1 MPKKKIKQPEVQ
13 DTAEVRD
20 QRITDTIET
29 NYMPYVMTVIVSRAI
44 PEIDGFKPSQRKLL
58 YTMYKMG
65 LMTKG
70 RTKSANVVGE
80 TMKLNPHGDAAIYET
95 MVRLTR
101 GNEALLHPF
110 VDSKG
115 SFGKQYS
122 RDMAYSAPRYTMVK
136 LDTFCTEIFGGIDK
150 NAVDM
155 VPNYDNTTTEPVLLP
170 TAFPNILVSPNTG
183 IAVGLQSSICSFNLA
198 EICDGTIA
206 MLKKPDISVDTLL
219 DIIIAPDF
227 AGGGNLIY
235 DREQMRT
242 LYETGIGS
250 IRLRARYTYDKQN
263 SCIEVLQ
270 IPYSTSIEII
280 LKRILDLV
288 KEGKIKE
295 ITDVRDEISLSGF
308 KLALDVRRG
317 TDVDALMNR
326 LFKLTTLEDTFA
338 CNFNVIVDKTPRLLG
353 LREILAEWIR
363 FRMNC
368 VRRELTFDLEKKK
381 EKLHL
386 LRGLGKILLD
396 IDKAIQIV
404 RETEKETDVV
414 PRLMNGFSIDE
425 IQAEYIAEIRL
436 RHLNREY
443 ILERIREI
451 ETLQKEIAD
460 LEDTIRDELRIKS
473 IIIKQLTDI
482 KKKYGKPRKTQLMY
496 ADEIVDVPEE
506 NPVEK
511 YDVHVTLTKEGYF
524 KKITRQSLRLA
535 DEHKLKDGDE
545 IVSAEDTDNL
555 AELLFFTDK
564 AQVYKTKVDDFEN
577 TKASALGD
585 YIPAKLEMDDDEH
598 PIMMK
603 AMHEYPDDAHL
614 ICVFANGKGVRIP
627 IKAYETKNNRRKLTG
642 ALSDVSPVVA
652 LVYEEKAMDLL
663 LLNTAGKGILIS
675 SSLIP
680 VKTTRTSQGVSL
692 FTMKEGI
699 TIREVI
705 SGDILRKYPGAV
717 KLRKNKIPAV
727 GIAQSVM
734 AELSAKPLTEGEQL
748 ELLPAAE
755 EDRNE

>member
-1 MPKKKIKQPEVQ
+1 MPRKKTKEPELP
-13 DTAEVRD
+13 TLAEIRD
-20 QRITDTIET
+20 QQITETIES

-65 LMTKG
+65 LMTKA
-70 RTKSANVVGE
+70 RTKSTNVVGE
-80 TMKLNPHGDAAIYET
+80 TMKLNPHGDAAIYDT

-122 RDMAYSAPRYTMVK
+122 RDMAPAAPRYTEVK
-136 LDTFCTEIFGGIDK
+136 LDTFCGEIFEGIEK
-150 NAVDM
+150 NAVEM
-155 VPNYDNTTTEPVLLP
+155 VPNYDNTTMEPTLLP
-170 TAFPNILVSPNTG
+170 TSFPNILVSPNTG

-206 MLKKPDISVDTLL
+206 MLKKPDISVDKLL
-219 DIIIAPDF
+219 DIIVAPDF
-227 AGGGNLIY
+227 AGGANLVY
-235 DREQMRT
+235 DRDQIRT
-242 LYETGIGS
+242 LYETGVGS
-250 IRLRARYTYDKQN
+250 VRLRARYTYDKQN

-317 TDVDALMNR
+317 TDADALMNR

-338 CNFNVIVDKTPRLLG
+338 CNFNVIVDKTPQLLG
-353 LREILAEWIR
+353 IREILREWIR
-363 FRMNC
+363 FRMDC
-368 VRRELTFDLEKKK
+368 VRRELTYDLEKKR

-396 IDKAIQIV
+396 IDKAIRIV
-404 RETEKETDVV
+404 RETEKESDVV
-414 PRLMNGFSIDE
+414 PRLMEGFSIDE
-425 IQAEYIAEIRL
+425 IQADYIAEIRL

-451 ETLQKEIAD
+451 ESLQKDIAD

-473 IIIKQLTDI
+473 IIIKQLTEI
-482 KKKYGKPRKTQLMY
+482 KKKYGKPRKTQLIH
-496 ADEIVDVPEE
+496 ADEIVEIPEE
-506 NPVEK
+506 EPVER

-545 IVSAEDTDNL
+545 IASAEDTDNL

-564 AQVYKTKVDDFEN
+564 AQVYKAKVDDFEN

-603 AMHEYPDDAHL
+603 ALHDYPEEGHL
-614 ICVFANGKGVRIP
+614 ICIFANGKGVRIP

-642 ALSDVSPVVA
+642 ALSDVSPIVA
-652 LVYEEKAMDLL
+652 LIYEEKPVDLL
-663 LLNTAGKGILIS
+663 LLNTAAKGILIS
-675 SSLIP
+675 STLIP
-680 VKTTRTSQGVSL
+680 VKTTRTSQGVIL
-692 FTMKEGI
+692 FNMKDGI
-699 TIREVI
+699 TIREVL
-705 SGDILRKYPGAV
+705 SGDILRRYPGAA

-734 AELSAKPLTEGEQL
+734 TELSAKPLSAGEQMDL
-748 ELLPAAE
+748 GVDDTESS
-755 EDRNE
+755 D

>member
-1 MPKKKIKQPEVQ
+1 MPRKKTKEPEIKS
-13 DTAEVRD
+13 TAEIRD
-20 QRITDTIET
+20 QHITETIES

-58 YTMYKMG
+58 YTMYRMG
-65 LMTKG
+65 LMTKV
-70 RTKSANVVGE
+70 RTKSTNVVGE
-80 TMKLNPHGDAAIYET
+80 TMKLNPHGDAAIYDT

-110 VDSKG
+110 IDSKG

-122 RDMAYSAPRYTMVK
+122 RDMAPAAPRYTEAK
-136 LDTFCTEIFGGIDK
+136 LDAFCTEIFGGIEK
-150 NAVDM
+150 NAVEM
-155 VPNYDNTTTEPVLLP
+155 IPNYDNTTTEPSLLP
-170 TAFPNILVSPNTG
+170 TSFPNILVSPNTG

-206 MLKKPDISVDTLL
+206 MLKKPDISVDKLL
-219 DIIIAPDF
+219 DIVIAPDF
-227 AGGGNLIY
+227 AGGGNLVY
-235 DREQMRT
+235 DRDQMRT
-242 LYETGIGS
+242 LYETGVGIV
-250 IRLRARYTYDKQN
+250 RLRARYTYDKQN

-317 TDVDALMNR
+317 TDADALMNR
-326 LFKLTTLEDTFA
+326 LYKLTTLEDTFA

-353 LREILAEWIR
+353 LREILQEWIR
-363 FRMNC
+363 FRMDC

-396 IDKAIQIV
+396 IDKAIRIV
-404 RETEKETDVV
+404 RETEKESDVV
-414 PRLMNGFSIDE
+414 PRLMEGFAIDA
-425 IQAEYIAEIRL
+425 IQADYIAEIRL

-451 ETLQKEIAD
+451 ETLQNEINE
-460 LEDTIRDELRIKS
+460 LEDTIRDALRIKA
-473 IIIKQLTDI
+473 IIIKQLTEI

-496 ADEIVDVPEE
+496 AEEIVEVPEE
-506 NPVEK
+506 EPVER

-564 AQVYKTKVDDFEN
+564 AQVYKAKVDDFEN
-577 TKASALGD
+577 TKASALGE

-603 AMHEYPDDAHL
+603 AMHSYPDNEHL
-614 ICVFANGKGVRIP
+614 ICIFANGKGVRIP

-642 ALSDVSPVVA
+642 ALSDVSPIVA
-652 LVYEEKAMDLL
+652 LIYEDKTKDLL
-663 LLNTAGKGILIS
+663 LLNTAAKGILIS
-675 SSLIP
+675 SALIP
-680 VKTTRTSQGVSL
+680 VKTTRTSQGVIL
-692 FTMKEGI
+692 FNMKEGI
-699 TIREVI
+699 TVREVVA
-705 SGDILRKYPGAV
+705 GDVLRKYPGAAR
-717 KLRKNKIPAV
+717 LRKNKIPAV
-727 GIAQSVM
+727 GIAQSLM
-734 AELSAKPLTEGEQL
+734 TELSAKPLAEGEQIGL
-748 ELLPAAE
+748 VE
-755 EDRNE
+755 EDTGDE